1 VIRFAAA
8 FNAPLLPAEA
18 APMPWFRHHYS
29 CEGCEGHWLAEAA
42 SALAADCPFC
52 ATRDIFPYKS
62 DDWTLIIEREGK
74 AFAVLEAAVAESS
87 HPNYRLLK
95 TFAKRKEAEAYIA
108 DRLTS
113 LAKTSFAQALERL
126 QKSA

>member
-1 VIRFAAA
+1 
-8 FNAPLLPAEA
+8 
-18 APMPWFRHHYS
+18 MPWFRHHYS
-29 CEGCEGHWLAEAA
+29 CAHCDGHWLAE
-42 SALAADCPFC
+42 SAQAVEADCPIC
-52 ATRDIFPYKS
+52 GVRDIFPYKS
-62 DDWTLIIEREGK
+62 DDWTLVIEREGK
-74 AFAVLEAAVAESS
+74 EFAVLEAAAAESS

-113 LAKTSFAQALERL
+113 LAKNSFSQALERL